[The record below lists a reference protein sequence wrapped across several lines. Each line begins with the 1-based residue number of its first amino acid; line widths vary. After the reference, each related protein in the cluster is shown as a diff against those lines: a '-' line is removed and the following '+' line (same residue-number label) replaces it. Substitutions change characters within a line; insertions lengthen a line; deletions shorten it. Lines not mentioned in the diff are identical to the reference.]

1 MDYKSATGIVTVA
14 SRYSVDQTV
23 DRLTRVLEAKS
34 ITIFAIVD
42 HSGEA
47 NKVGLRMPNTKL
59 IIFGNPKAGTP
70 LMLTA
75 PSIAIDL
82 PLKIL
87 ISEDADKSVWVSYT
101 NPDFLSSRYEIP
113 AAIAAPLAVPARLAE
128 EIAH

>member
-1 MDYKSATGIVTVA
+1 MDRKSASGIVTVA

-23 DRLTRVLEAKS
+23 DRLKRALEAS
-34 ITIFAIVD
+34 SVTIFAIVD

-70 LMLTA
+70 LMVTA
-75 PSIAIDL
+75 PTIAIDL

-101 NPDFLSSRYEIP
+101 NPDFLASRYEIP
-113 AAIAAPLAVPARLAE
+113 DAMVAPLALPATLAE